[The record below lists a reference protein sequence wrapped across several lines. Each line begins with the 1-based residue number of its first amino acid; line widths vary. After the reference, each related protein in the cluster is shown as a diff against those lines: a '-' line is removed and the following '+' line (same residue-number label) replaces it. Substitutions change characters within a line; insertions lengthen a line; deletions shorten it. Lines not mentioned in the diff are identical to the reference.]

1 MLAGAGAVV
10 GRDQIDARIVEEVK
24 SGKGVVV
31 DDPRDRG
38 GRVSPLLRSPL
49 TDTDSDVMLDAWENV
64 RGVNALNPA
73 DANGDDDRNAYTNVE
88 DYLNEAS
95 VLSVF

>member
-64 RGVNALNPA
+64 RGLNALTPLTQTA
-73 DANGDDDRNAYTNVE
+73 TMTETPIRMSKTI
-88 DYLNEAS
+88 
-95 VLSVF
+95 